1 MVSTVMFR
9 LFSSIL
15 GDRNAQILRPRRTKK
30 CTPDDL
36 SDVAAVTVVQLGNPS
51 GAKLLPY
58 KLDLPCVVLDSADA
72 ADRHLQSIEPDTVV
86 GFDAEFRQEDKKQ
99 FLCIVQIA
107 TPSTVYIIDLI
118 KIKAEDESILKCGVG
133 ISNDGKAFWDTFHIN
148 ARGLADLGWMAKL
161 AFPMSYRAKVGH
173 VSLQQCV
180 ADMLH
185 FNMGKEEQRSDW
197 GQGLPDVETPRG
209 LALITYEGNHKTS
222 DAAIDAQ
229 AGLRL
234 YPLLD
239 AAIQV
244 TSQQRKIEIPE
255 DWYTFHCWEGRTVNS
270 SDTDNRVSAEKV
282 GQFKYSKDLTSS
294 SVKISRKTWLASKE
308 LQQVLEEKQRSRIF
322 VPHQS
327 AADIMMET
335 GQIYFHGQK
344 AAEKA
349 VLWR

>member
-1 MVSTVMFR
+1 MRKFYVPTHQKVHTR
-9 LFSSIL
+9 RPL
-15 GDRNAQILRPRRTKK
+15 GRR
-30 CTPDDL
+30 CC
-36 SDVAAVTVVQLGNPS
+36 TVVQLGNPS

-118 KIKAEDESILKCGVG
+118 KIKACPTQLRRIAEDESILKCGVG

-209 LALITYEGNHKTS
+209 LALITY
-222 DAAIDAQ
+222 AAIDAQ

-244 TSQQRKIEIPE
+244 TSQQRKIEIRK
-255 DWYTFHCWEGRTVNS
+255 TGTRSIVG
-270 SDTDNRVSAEKV
+270 RVSRCEWSCRWTGK
-282 GQFKYSKDLTSS
+282 GRRGPTL
-294 SVKISRKTWLASKE
+294 SVRGTKGVQERL
-308 LQQVLEEKQRSRIF
+308 
-322 VPHQS
+322 
-327 AADIMMET
+327 
-335 GQIYFHGQK
+335 
-344 AAEKA
+344 
-349 VLWR
+349 

>member
-15 GDRNAQILRPRRTKK
+15 GDRKPQILRPRRTKK

-58 KLDLPCVVLDSADA
+58 KLELPWIVLDSADA

-86 GFDAEFRQEDKKQ
+86 GFDAEFKQEDKKQ
-99 FLCIVQIA
+99 LLCIVQIA
-107 TPSTVYIIDLI
+107 TSSTVYIIDLV
-118 KIKAEDESILKCGVG
+118 KIKACPTQLRRIAEDESILKCGVG

-209 LALITYEGNHKTS
+209 LALITY
-222 DAAIDAQ
+222 AVIDAQ

-244 TSQQRKIEIPE
+244 TSHQRKIEIPE
-255 DWYTFHCWEGRTVNS
+255 DWYTFHCWEGKQMRMELSLDGQRTPWSYTVCPWYKGGSGAIVN
-270 SDTDNRVSAEKV
+270 
-282 GQFKYSKDLTSS
+282 
-294 SVKISRKTWLASKE
+294 
-308 LQQVLEEKQRSRIF
+308 
-322 VPHQS
+322 
-327 AADIMMET
+327 
-335 GQIYFHGQK
+335 
-344 AAEKA
+344 
-349 VLWR
+349 LWP